1 MGWDEEYA
9 RRLTR
14 KVDRVLL
21 QLHRK
26 KYSPPRGFFARM
38 EVLLAEKRAAYETKN
53 MKRYEAA
60 LNAIAASARQHL
72 AAR

>member
-1 MGWDEEYA
+1 ML
-9 RRLTR
+9 RLHT
-14 KVDRVLL
+14 
-21 QLHRK
+21 K
-26 KYSPPRGFFARM
+26 KHKLPSGFHARM